1 MPDFQLHIPQQ
12 GQQFPDF
19 LRLSVGQLFTAQD
32 EQVNVGKRMQLAP
45 AIAADGHQGQI
56 GNLPESGIDP
66 QSLQQLVDKFGAG
79 FNQLLCGNPL
89 SKASPSHCWKISM
102 WALIPLT
109 VSSSRDQAPG
119 FLRLAG

>member
-12 GQQFPDF
+12 GQQFPDL

-56 GNLPESGIDP
+56 GNLPESGVDP

-79 FNQLLCGNPL
+79 FNQLLCGNPAVK
-89 SKASPSHCWKISM
+89 SVSQ
-102 WALIPLT
+102 PLLENINVGFNSADGKLVT
-109 VSSSRDQAPG
+109 RPGSRI
-119 FLRLAG
+119 LRLAG